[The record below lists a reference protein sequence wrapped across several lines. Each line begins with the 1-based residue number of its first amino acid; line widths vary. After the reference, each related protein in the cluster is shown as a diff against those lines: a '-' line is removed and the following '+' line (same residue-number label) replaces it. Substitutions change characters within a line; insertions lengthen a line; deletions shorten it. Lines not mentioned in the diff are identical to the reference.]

1 MISIGYMLCGGFLL
15 LALMM
20 FRTNR
25 YQSSLARNF
34 TPIWLLI
41 SIAHAIHSH
50 YQGGIPPLEAAQNWG
65 AVFLFPFLAAL
76 LVTYVMGEPR

>member
-1 MISIGYMLCGGFLL
+1 MISVGYILCAGFLL

-20 FRTNR
+20 FSTNR

-50 YQGGIPPLEAAQNWG
+50 YIGGIPIKEAAQFWG
-65 AVFLFPFLAAL
+65 VVFLPPFLASL